1 MDRTQNK
8 LIIGLMTSFTGP
20 RCGGV
25 AVSCVDLMGDST
37 LLQAYFKAG
46 CYLCVEQLSLS
57 ILSLEIMPFSE
68 LEFYE
73 PDDCHV

>member
-1 MDRTQNK
+1 
-8 LIIGLMTSFTGP
+8 MTSFTGP

-25 AVSCVDLMGDST
+25 AVSCVELMGDST

-46 CYLCVEQLSLS
+46 CYLCVEQLSLD
-57 ILSLEIMPFSE
+57 IMPFSE

-73 PDDCHV
+73 PGDCHA